1 MNLRKLFYLAR
12 SQILYASLIFP
23 VLIIAQKGNKNVLD
37 FKINL
42 VYFIGELVMS
52 LALICFF
59 LVIQQISKETI
70 IAHEDNLSEYE
81 D

>member
-1 MNLRKLFYLAR
+1 MNLSKLFYLAL

-23 VLIIAQKGNKNVLD
+23 ILVIAQRGDKNVLQ

-42 VYFIGELVMS
+42 VYFIGEVVMS

-59 LVIQQISKETI
+59 LVIQ
-70 IAHEDNLSEYE
+70 
-81 D
+81 